1 MHPYGP
7 LISDVWTD
15 IHRIRHKKR
24 RDEHPCQLP
33 IPLLER
39 LILMTTDEGD
49 IILDPFVGTGTTA
62 IAAKRLG
69 RKYIAIDFGCGN
81 GIFAI
86 GSALL
91 GAKETIGIDI
101 DEEMIKLAERNAKKM
116 NVRARFL
123 KMDVQQFSE
132 KCDVVIMNPP
142 FGAQFANRGAD
153 KKFLEKAMETAG
165 IVYSLHL
172 KEGIEF
178 IRKIVEKNNFSFSV
192 IREYKFPIKA
202 SMPFHR
208 RKIAYFDVALINAR
222 IKFAIQ

>member
-1 MHPYGP
+1 MKY
-7 LISDVWTD
+7 V
-15 IHRIRHKKR
+15 KKKL
-24 RDEHPCQLP
+24 EM
-33 IPLLER
+33 LLEK
-39 LILMTTDEGD
+39 LEKPSLLDPSKEQYVTPSSIASDMLWYAYQKGD
-49 IILDPFVGTGTTA
+49 IKDKKVV
-62 IAAKRLG
+62 
-69 RKYIAIDFGCGN
+69 DFGCGN
-81 GIFAI
+81 GILAI

-123 KMDVQQFSE
+123 KMDVQQFNE

-222 IKFAIQ
+222 IKFAMQ